1 MANLSDSA
9 TLPDKHHK
17 TRDARIVAWL
27 LRRFFRLWVR
37 SAVQP
42 PDPSSVLAPSNAL
55 VCYVLERESRADLA
69 VLCNVTEKLRLT
81 LPEERS
87 SNLPVV
93 ERRSY
98 FDGGRRRRFWD
109 ASVTRRPPPYLL
121 AMIEALLDSQADA
134 AAARDVL
141 LVPTAVYWGRAPQK
155 EGSWGRLLFAEN
167 WTLTSRIRKFGSVL
181 VNGRNVM
188 VEFGEPTRL
197 RAMMDAAPVADQA
210 RRLTRVLRGI
220 LRRQRAIRIGPDLS
234 HRRTI
239 VARVLRARA
248 VRAVVA
254 AEARDQHDNHRQG
267 LLQARKYAFEIAAN
281 YSHAFV
287 QIAEKLLGRV
297 WNRVYDGVK
306 FNHPETLKQVSEGN
320 EVVYVPCHRSHM
332 DYLLL
337 SYVIYHQGYAIPHI
351 AAGINLNIPVVG
363 RFLRKG
369 GAFFIRRSFG
379 GNALYTAVFMKYLAA
394 IMARGHSIEY
404 FIEGGRSRTGR
415 LLQPK
420 TGMLSM
426 TVRSFLRD
434 PVRPVV
440 FVPVYFGYER
450 IVEANTYIS
459 ELSGAPKK
467 KESWLDLL
475 ASLKVLRERFGTV
488 HVNVGEPI
496 QLNDLLDS
504 QLPKWREQRFDDDTR
519 LPAVNALVAEL
530 AMSIMRGINAAA
542 AVTPINLLATALL
555 ATPRGALPDSALMRQ
570 LELYQKLLRD
580 SPYSPRVTVT
590 DATPAEI
597 VEYGESLKLITRVPH
612 PLGDMVKMSDERA
625 QLIAYYRNNVL
636 HLFALPSLVA
646 CAFIGNAV
654 LRTEDIQRLA
664 WRVYPYVASELFLHW
679 REEELAPVVDG
690 LLAALAENG
699 VLQPDESR
707 GTWKRPP
714 PDSPA
719 ALQLSMLGQATIQT
733 IERYYLAISLLLKS
747 GSGAMNQK
755 TLEQQCHL
763 AAQRI
768 NMLYGFNSPEFFD
781 RSLFENFIDLLRERG
796 VLKAGEGGN
805 LEFDEV
811 LVRVAADAQLVLSEQ
826 IRHSILQVTQV

>member
-1 MANLSDSA
+1 VIAS
-9 TLPDKHHK
+9 
-17 TRDARIVAWL
+17 DARDKDGD
-27 LRRFFRLWVR
+27 FR
-37 SAVQP
+37 P
-42 PDPSSVLAPSNAL
+42 
-55 VCYVLERESRADLA
+55 
-69 VLCNVTEKLRLT
+69 
-81 LPEERS
+81 
-87 SNLPVV
+87 
-93 ERRSY
+93 
-98 FDGGRRRRFWD
+98 
-109 ASVTRRPPPYLL
+109 
-121 AMIEALLDSQADA
+121 
-134 AAARDVL
+134 
-141 LVPTAVYWGRAPQK
+141 
-155 EGSWGRLLFAEN
+155 
-167 WTLTSRIRKFGSVL
+167 
-181 VNGRNVM
+181 
-188 VEFGEPTRL
+188 
-197 RAMMDAAPVADQA
+197 
-210 RRLTRVLRGI
+210 
-220 LRRQRAIRIGPDLS
+220 
-234 HRRTI
+234 
-239 VARVLRARA
+239 
-248 VRAVVA
+248 
-254 AEARDQHDNHRQG
+254 G

-306 FNHPETLKQVSEGN
+306 INHAGTLKEVSEGN

-332 DYLLL
+332 DYLLM
-337 SYVIYHQGYAIPHI
+337 SYIIYHQGYALPHI

-379 GNALYTAVFMKYLAA
+379 GNALYTVVFMKYLAA

-415 LLQPK
+415 LLHPK

-475 ASLKVLRERFGTV
+475 FSLRVLRERFGTV

-496 QLNDLLDS
+496 RLNDMLDA
-504 QLPKWREQRFDDDTR
+504 QLPAWREQKFDDDTR
-519 LPAVNALVAEL
+519 SPGINALIGDL
-530 AMSIMRGINAAA
+530 ALNIMRGINAAA
-542 AVTPINLLATALL
+542 AVTPINLLATCLL
-555 ATPRGALPDSALMRQ
+555 ASPRGALPESALLLQ
-570 LELYQKLLRD
+570 LELCLRLLKAW
-580 SPYSPRVTVT
+580 PYGPRVTVT
-590 DATPAEI
+590 DANPAEI
-597 VEYGESLKLITRVPH
+597 VLYGESLKIISRVPH
-612 PLGDMVKMSDERA
+612 KLGDIVKMSDESA

-646 CAFIGNAV
+646 CAFIGNSM

-664 WRVYPYVASELFLHW
+664 WRIYPYVASELFLRW
-679 REEELAPVVDG
+679 REDELAKVVDG
-690 LLAALAENG
+690 VLAALAELG
-699 VLQPDESR
+699 VLHPNEDRSV
-707 GTWKRPP
+707 WMRPP
-714 PDSPA
+714 PDSPG
-719 ALQLSMLGQATIQT
+719 ALQLSMLSQATIQT
-733 IERYYLAISLLLKS
+733 IERYYLAIALLLKA
-747 GSGAMNQK
+747 GSGVINQK
-755 TLEQQCHL
+755 ALEQRCQL

-781 RSLFENFIDLLRERG
+781 RALFENFIDLLRERG
-796 VLKAGEGGN
+796 VLKAGEAGN

>member
-1 MANLSDSA
+1 MS
-9 TLPDKHHK
+9 
-17 TRDARIVAWL
+17 WL

-42 PDPSSVLAPSNAL
+42 AEPPPSLASPTTP
-55 VCYVLERESRADLA
+55 VCYVLERDSVADLA
-69 VLCNVTEKLRLT
+69 VLHNVASSLKLP
-81 LPEERS
+81 LPEKRS
-87 SNLPVV
+87 SSLPV
-93 ERRSY
+93 EEQRSH
-98 FDGGRRRRFWD
+98 FDVGRRRRFWD
-109 ASVTRRPPPYLL
+109 ASHARKPPPHLL
-121 AMIEALLDSQADA
+121 AMVAALIEDEPDA
-134 AAARDVL
+134 GRDVL

-155 EGSWGRLLFAEN
+155 EGSWLRLLFVEN
-167 WTLTSRIRKFGSVL
+167 WEITTRARKFISVL
-181 VNGRNVM
+181 LNGRSVF
-188 VEFGEPTRL
+188 VEFGEPISL
-197 RAMMDAAPVADQA
+197 RSLIDATPAQDQA
-210 RRLTRVLRGI
+210 RRVTRVLRGI
-220 LRRQRAIRIGPDLS
+220 LRRQRSIRIGPDLS

-239 VARVLRARA
+239 VARVLRSRG

-254 AEARDQHDNHRQG
+254 SEAKEKHDKYRPG

-287 QIAEKLLGRV
+287 QFAEKLLGRV
-297 WNRVYDGVK
+297 WNRVYDGVR
-306 FNHPETLKQVSEGN
+306 FNHAATLKEVSEGN

-337 SYVIYHQGYAIPHI
+337 SYIIYHQGYAIPHI
-351 AAGINLNIPVVG
+351 AAGINLNIPIVG
-363 RFLRKG
+363 RLLRKA
-369 GAFFIRRSFG
+369 GAFFIRRSFA
-379 GNALYTAVFMKYLAA
+379 GNALYTVVFMKYLAA

-440 FVPVYFGYER
+440 FLPVYFGYER

-459 ELSGAPKK
+459 ELSGAPKQ
-467 KESWLDLL
+467 KESWWDVLT
-475 ASLKVLRERFGTV
+475 SLRVLRERFGTV

-496 QLNDLLDS
+496 RLNELLDS
-504 QLPKWREQRFDDDTR
+504 HLPSWRQQKFEEDAR
-519 LPAVNALVAEL
+519 LPAVNALVDDL
-530 AMSIMRGINAAA
+530 SVRIMRGINAAA

-555 ATPRGALPDSALMRQ
+555 STQRGALPESVLLRQ
-570 LELYQKLLRD
+570 VDLYLKLLKS
-580 SPYSPRVTVT
+580 SPYSNRVTVT

-597 VEYGESLKLITRVPH
+597 VTYGESLKIIARVNH
-612 PLGDMVKMSDERA
+612 KLGDIVKMSDESA

-646 CAFIGNAV
+646 CAFIGNSM

-664 WRVYPYVASELFLHW
+664 WRVYPYVASELFLRW
-679 REEELAPVVDG
+679 PESELARVIEDV
-690 LLAALAENG
+690 LAALAQNG
-699 VLQPDESR
+699 VLHPNEDR
-707 GTWKRPP
+707 TAWRRPP

-719 ALQLSMLGQATIQT
+719 AMQLSMLAQSTIQT
-733 IERYYLAISLLLKS
+733 IERYYLAISLLVKA
-747 GSGAMNQK
+747 GSGTINQK
-755 TLEQQCHL
+755 ALEQQCHL
-763 AAQRI
+763 AAQRM
-768 NMLYGFNSPEFFD
+768 NMLFGFNSPEFFD
-781 RSLFENFIDLLRERG
+781 RALFENFIDLLRERG
-796 VLKAGEGGN
+796 VLRVGAGGN

-811 LVRVAADAQLVLSEQ
+811 LMRVAADAQLVLSEQ

>member
-1 MANLSDSA
+1 MG
-9 TLPDKHHK
+9 
-17 TRDARIVAWL
+17 WL
-27 LRRFFRLWVR
+27 LRRFFKLWVR

-42 PDPSSVLAPSNAL
+42 AEPPASLVDPSIP
-55 VCYVLERESRADLA
+55 VCYVLERASVADMA
-69 VLCNVTEKLRLT
+69 VLCNVTEKMRLT
-81 LPEERS
+81 YPEKRS
-87 SNLPVV
+87 GNLPV
-93 ERRSY
+93 EQRRTF
-98 FDGGRRRRFWD
+98 FDVGRQRRFWD
-109 ASVTRRPPPYLL
+109 ATHTRRPPPHLL
-121 AMIEALLDSQADA
+121 AMVEALGSDTS
-134 AAARDVL
+134 RDVL
-141 LVPTAVYWGRAPQK
+141 LVPTAVYWGRAPHK
-155 EGSWGRLLFAEN
+155 EGSWLRLLFAEN
-167 WTLTSRIRKFGSVL
+167 WALTTRARKFFAVL
-181 VNGRNVM
+181 INGRNVLA
-188 VEFGEPTRL
+188 EFGEPISL
-197 RAMMDAAPVADQA
+197 RSMLDGGPTLPQA
-210 RRLTRVLRGI
+210 RRITRILRGL
-220 LRRQRAIRIGPDLS
+220 LRRQRAVRIGPDLS

-239 VARVLRARA
+239 VQRVLRARA

-254 AEARDQHDNHRQG
+254 AEARDKQTGYRPG

-281 YSHAFV
+281 YSHNFV

-306 FNHPETLKQVSEGN
+306 FNHAHTLKEVSDGN

-337 SYVIYHQGYAIPHI
+337 SYVIYHQGYALPHI
-351 AAGINLNIPVVG
+351 AAGINLNIPVIG

-369 GAFFIRRSFG
+369 GAFFIRRTFA
-379 GNALYTAVFMKYLAA
+379 GNALYTVVFMKYLAA

-440 FVPVYFGYER
+440 FLPVYFGYER

-475 ASLKVLRERFGTV
+475 MSLRVLRERFGTV

-496 QLNDLLDS
+496 RLNDLLEAH
-504 QLPKWREQRFDDDTR
+504 LPQWREQHFDDDTR
-519 LPAVNALVAEL
+519 LPAVNALVGDL
-530 AMSIMRGINAAA
+530 AQSIMRGINAAA
-542 AVTPINLLATALL
+542 AVTPINLLATVLL
-555 ATPRGALPDSALMRQ
+555 ATPRGALPESALLRQ
-570 LELYQKLLRD
+570 IDLYLKLLQA
-580 SPYSPRVTVT
+580 SPYSSRVTVT
-590 DATPAEI
+590 GASPAEI
-597 VEYGESLKLITRVPH
+597 VLYGEALKLISREPH
-612 PLGDMVKMSDERA
+612 KLGDIVKMSDQSA

-646 CAFIGNAV
+646 CAFISNSM

-664 WRVYPYVASELFLHW
+664 WRVYPYVASELFLRW
-679 REEELAPVVDG
+679 REEELARVVEG
-690 LLAALAENG
+690 ALAALADHG
-699 VLQPDESR
+699 VLQPNEDRSA
-707 GTWKRPP
+707 WMRPP

-719 ALQLSMLGQATIQT
+719 ALQLSLLAQATIQT
-733 IERYYLAISLLLKS
+733 IERYYLAISMLLKA
-747 GSGAMNQK
+747 GSGVITQK
-755 TLEQQCHL
+755 ALEQDCQL

-781 RSLFENFIDLLRERG
+781 RALFGNFIDLLRERR
-796 VLKAGEGGN
+796 VIRVGEGGN

-826 IRHSILQVTQV
+826 IRHSILQVAQV

>member
-1 MANLSDSA
+1 MS
-9 TLPDKHHK
+9 
-17 TRDARIVAWL
+17 WL

-37 SAVQP
+37 AAVQP
-42 PDPSSVLAPSNAL
+42 ADAPEAL
-55 VCYVLERESRADLA
+55 TTPRVPVCYVLERDSVADLA
-69 VLCNVTEKLRLT
+69 VLCNVAARRGLPYPEK
-81 LPEERS
+81 RS
-87 SNLPVV
+87 ASLPVE

-98 FDGGRRRRFWD
+98 FDVGRRRRFWD
-109 ASVTRRPPPYLL
+109 ATASRRPPPHLL
-121 AMIEALLDSQADA
+121 ALVEALRADSV
-134 AAARDVL
+134 RDVL
-141 LVPTAVYWGRAPQK
+141 LVPTAVYWGRAPHK
-155 EGSWGRLLFAEN
+155 EGSWLRLLFTEN
-167 WTLTSRIRKFGSVL
+167 WALTSRARKFVSVL
-181 VNGRNVM
+181 INGRNVM
-188 VEFGEPTRL
+188 VEMGEPISL
-197 RAMMDAAPVADQA
+197 RSLLDATPAGDQA
-210 RRLTRVLRGI
+210 RRVTRVLRGI
-220 LRRQRAIRIGPDLS
+220 LRRQRAVRIGPDLS

-239 VARVLRARA
+239 IARVLRARA

-254 AEARDQHDNHRQG
+254 ADAKDKHMTFRPG

-306 FNHPETLKQVSEGN
+306 LNHAGTLKEVSEGN

-332 DYLLL
+332 DYLLM
-337 SYVIYHQGYAIPHI
+337 SYIIYHQGYALPHI
-351 AAGINLNIPVVG
+351 AAGINLNIPVIG

-379 GNALYTAVFMKYLAA
+379 GNALYTVVFMKYLAA

-467 KESWLDLL
+467 KESWLDLVL
-475 ASLKVLRERFGTV
+475 SLRVLRERFGTV
-488 HVNVGEPI
+488 HVNIGEPI
-496 QLNDLLDS
+496 KLDALLD
-504 QLPKWREQRFDDDTR
+504 QHLPSWRTQRFDDDTR
-519 LPAVNALVAEL
+519 LPAVNALVGEL
-530 AMSIMRGINAAA
+530 GSSIMRGINSAA
-542 AVTPINLLATALL
+542 AVTPINLLATTLL
-555 ATPRGALPDSALMRQ
+555 ASPRGALPESALLRQ
-570 LELYQKLLRD
+570 LDLYLKLLRAF
-580 SPYSPRVTVT
+580 PYSPRVTVT

-597 VEYGESLKLITRVPH
+597 VLYGESLKLISRVPH
-612 PLGDMVKMSDERA
+612 KLGDVVKMSDESA

-646 CAFIGNAV
+646 CAFIGNSM
-654 LRTEDIQRLA
+654 LQTSDIQRLA
-664 WRVYPYVASELFLHW
+664 WRIYPYVASELFLRW
-679 REEELAPVVDG
+679 REEELAKVVEG
-690 LLAALAENG
+690 VLAALAEQG
-699 VLQPDESR
+699 VLQADSTR
-707 GTWKRPP
+707 SAWMRPP
-714 PDSPA
+714 PDSPGA
-719 ALQLSMLGQATIQT
+719 MQLSMLAQATIQT

-747 GSGAMNQK
+747 GSGTITQK
-755 TLEQQCHL
+755 NLEQQCQL
-763 AAQRI
+763 AAQRM

-781 RSLFENFIDLLRERG
+781 RSLFENFIDLLRERS

-811 LVRVAADAQLVLSEQ
+811 LARVAADAQLVLSEQ

>member
-1 MANLSDSA
+1 M
-9 TLPDKHHK
+9 TG
-17 TRDARIVAWL
+17 WF

-37 SAVQP
+37 AAVQP
-42 PDPSSVLAPSNAL
+42 PEPPPPLAAPGMP
-55 VCYVLERESRADLA
+55 VCYVLDRDSSADLA
-69 VLCNVTEKLRLT
+69 VLANVTEKLQIIY
-81 LPEERS
+81 PEKRS
-87 SNLPVV
+87 SGLPA
-93 ERRSY
+93 ESRRSY
-98 FDGGRRRRFWD
+98 FDVGRRRRFWD
-109 ASVTRRPPPYLL
+109 ATDSRRPPAHLL
-121 AMIEALLDSQADA
+121 ALVQALHADPDS
-134 AAARDVL
+134 DVL

-155 EGSWGRLLFAEN
+155 EGSWWRLLFAEN
-167 WTLTSRIRKFGSVL
+167 WTLTSRVRKFFAVL

-188 VEFGEPTRL
+188 VEFGEPVSL
-197 RAMMDAAPVADQA
+197 RSLMDAAPVPDQA
-210 RRLTRVLRGI
+210 RRLTRVLRGT
-220 LRRQRAIRIGPDLS
+220 LRRQRATRIGPDLS

-254 AEARDQHDNHRQG
+254 ADARERHDSYRHG
-267 LLQARKYAFEIAAN
+267 LLQARKYAFEIGAN

-287 QIAEKLLGRV
+287 QIAEKMLGRV

-306 FNHPETLKQVSEGN
+306 FNHAETLRQVSEGN

-337 SYVIYHQGYAIPHI
+337 SYVIYHQGYALPHI

-363 RFLRKG
+363 RYLRKG
-369 GAFFIRRSFG
+369 GAFFIRRTFA
-379 GNALYTAVFMKYLAA
+379 GNALYTVVFMRYLAA

-450 IVEANTYIS
+450 IVEAGTYIS
-459 ELSGAPKK
+459 ELSGKPKQ
-467 KESWLDLL
+467 KESWLDLVR
-475 ASLKVLRERFGTV
+475 SLKVLRERFGTV

-496 QLNDLLDS
+496 RLNDLLETH
-504 QLPKWREQRFDDDTR
+504 LPKWREQRFEDDTR
-519 LPAVNALVAEL
+519 LPAVNALVSEL
-530 AMSIMRGINAAA
+530 AVSIMRGINAAA
-542 AVTPINLLATALL
+542 AVTPINLLGTALL
-555 ATPRGALPDSALMRQ
+555 ATQRGALPESALLRQ
-570 LELYQKLLRD
+570 LDLYQRLLRA
-580 SPYSPRVTVT
+580 SPYSPRVTLT
-590 DATPAEI
+590 DASPAEI
-597 VEYGESLKLITRVPH
+597 VEYGETLKLITRVPH
-612 PLGDMVKMSDERA
+612 KLGDMVKMSDQSA

-646 CAFIGNAV
+646 CAFIGNSK

-679 REEELAPVVDG
+679 REDELARVVDG
-690 LLAALAENG
+690 LLAALADNG
-699 VLQPDESR
+699 VLQPNEDRSA
-707 GTWKRPP
+707 WMRPP
-714 PDSPA
+714 PESPA
-719 ALQLSMLGQATIQT
+719 ALQLSMLAQATIQT
-733 IERYYLAISLLLKS
+733 IERYYLAISLLLKA
-747 GSGAMNQK
+747 GSGTMTQK
-755 TLEQQCHL
+755 ALEEDCQL

-796 VLKAGEGGN
+796 VIRAGAGGN

-826 IRHSILQVTQV
+826 LRHSILQVTRV